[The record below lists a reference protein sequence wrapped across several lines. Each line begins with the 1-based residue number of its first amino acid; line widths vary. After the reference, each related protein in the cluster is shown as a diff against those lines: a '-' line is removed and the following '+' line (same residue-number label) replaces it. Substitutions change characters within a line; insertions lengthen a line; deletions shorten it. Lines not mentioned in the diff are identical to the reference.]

1 MELSSI
7 AKPYAQAIFEVAE
20 QSNSISAW
28 SSFLSSAGAAL
39 SDQST
44 KAFIASPGKSKNQK
58 YDLISALIA
67 KASSKE
73 LSKQESAVIGLIL
86 KNDRSTAIESIANA
100 FEMAVSDSNQ
110 SKNFKVISAFE
121 LSESEKK
128 AIIDD
133 LTSKH
138 KTTVSVE
145 TEVDET
151 LRGGIIIKEGD
162 KVIDTSIKA
171 KVDALS
177 VSLSVN

>member
-28 SSFLSSAGAAL
+28 SSFLSTACAVL
-39 SDQST
+39 SDEST

-58 YDLISALIA
+58 FDLISALIA
-67 KASSKE
+67 RMTSKD
-73 LSKQESAVIGLIL
+73 LSKQESAFINLVLN
-86 KNDRSTAIESIANA
+86 NDRSSAISSIANA
-100 FEMAVSDSNQ
+100 FESTVSNANK
-110 SKNFKVISAFE
+110 SKNFKVISAYE
-121 LSESEKK
+121 LSEDEQK
-128 AIIDD
+128 AIVKD

-145 TEVDET
+145 TEIDVT
-151 LRGGIIIKEGD
+151 LKGGVIIKEGD

-171 KVDALS
+171 KVDALG

>member
-20 QSNSISAW
+20 QSNSISKW
-28 SSFLSSAGAAL
+28 SSFLATASAVM
-39 SDQST
+39 SDEST
-44 KAFIASPGKSKNQK
+44 KAFIASPGKSKDQK

-67 KASSKE
+67 KASSSE

-86 KNDRSTAIESIANA
+86 KNDRSAAIESIASA
-100 FEMAVSDSNQ
+100 YEAAVSDANQ

-121 LSESEKK
+121 LSEGEKK

-133 LTSKH
+133 LTNKH

-145 TEVDET
+145 TAVDES
-151 LRGGIIIKEGD
+151 LKGGLIIKEGD

>member
-28 SSFLSSAGAAL
+28 SNFLATANAVM
-39 SDQST
+39 SDENT
-44 KAFIASPGKSKNQK
+44 KAFIASPSKSKNQK

-86 KNDRSTAIESIANA
+86 KNDRSAAIESIASA
-100 FEMAVSDSNQ
+100 YEMAVSDANQ
-110 SKNFKVISAFE
+110 SKNFKIISAFE

-128 AIIDD
+128 AIVDD

-145 TEVDET
+145 TEVDGS
-151 LRGGIIIKEGD
+151 LKGGIIIKEGD

>member
-1 MELSSI
+1 M
-7 AKPYAQAIFEVAE
+7 
-20 QSNSISAW
+20 
-28 SSFLSSAGAAL
+28 
-39 SDQST
+39 
-44 KAFIASPGKSKNQK
+44 
-58 YDLISALIA
+58 ISALIA
-67 KASSKE
+67 VASAKE
-73 LSKQESAVIGLIL
+73 LSKQESAFIGLIL
-86 KNDRSTAIESIANA
+86 KNDRSSAIESIVSS

-121 LSESEKK
+121 LSEIEKN

-145 TEVDET
+145 TEVDEA
-151 LRGGIIIKEGD
+151 LKGGIIIKEGD

>member
-20 QSNSISAW
+20 QSNTISSW
-28 SSFLSSAGAAL
+28 SEFLSIASAVIG
-39 SDQST
+39 DKST

-58 YDLISALIA
+58 YDLISTLIA
-67 KASSKE
+67 KASLKD
-73 LSKQESAVIGLIL
+73 LSKQESALIGLIL
-86 KNDRSTAIESIANA
+86 KNDRSAAIESIASA
-100 FEMAVSDSNQ
+100 YEMAVSNANQ
-110 SKNFKVISAFE
+110 SKNFKIISAFE

-128 AIIDD
+128 VIIDD
-133 LTSKH
+133 LISKH

-145 TEVDET
+145 TEVNDA
-151 LRGGIIIKEGD
+151 LKGGIIIKEGD

-171 KVDALS
+171 RVDALS

>member
-20 QSNSISAW
+20 QSNSISLW
-28 SSFLSSAGAAL
+28 SEFLATASAVM
-39 SDQST
+39 SDEGT
-44 KAFIASPGKSKNQK
+44 KAFIASPSKSKDQK
-58 YDLISALIA
+58 YDLISALVA
-67 KASSKE
+67 KASTKE
-73 LSKQESAVIGLIL
+73 LSNQESALLGLIL
-86 KNDRSTAIESIANA
+86 KNDRSSAIGSIANA
-100 FEMAVSDSNQ
+100 YEKAVSNANK

-121 LSESEKK
+121 LSESEKQ
-128 AIIDD
+128 AIVED

-145 TEVDET
+145 TEVDEE
-151 LRGGIIIKEGD
+151 LKGGVVIKEGD